1 MKFVTQHLE
10 SIAGI
15 EIYPL
20 ISLGIFFLFFVS
32 LLVFVVKLSKKYV
45 NVMESLPLENDSD
58 SVEINKS
65 V

>member
-20 ISLGIFFLFFVS
+20 ISLGIFFVFFVS
-32 LLVFVVKLSKKYV
+32 LLIFVVKLSKKYV

-58 SVEINKS
+58 SVEIN
-65 V
+65 

>member
-20 ISLGIFFLFFVS
+20 ISLGIFFAFFVS
-32 LLVFVVKLSKKYV
+32 LLIFVVKISKKYV
-45 NVMESLPLENDSD
+45 NIMESLPLENDND

>member
-20 ISLGIFFLFFVS
+20 ISLGIFFVFFVS
-32 LLVFVVKLSKKYV
+32 LLVFVVKLSKKYI
-45 NVMESLPLENDSD
+45 NVMESLPLENDTD
-58 SVEINKS
+58 SAEINKS

>member
-1 MKFVTQHLE
+1 MKFVIHHLE

-20 ISLGIFFLFFVS
+20 ISLVIFFVFFLA

-45 NVMESLPLENDSD
+45 KIMESLPLENETE
-58 SVEINKS
+58 SVELNKS
-65 V
+65 L

>member
-1 MKFVTQHLE
+1 MKFITQHLT

-20 ISLGIFFLFFVS
+20 ISLGVFFIFFIG

-45 NVMESLPLENDSD
+45 NVMESLPLEKETG

>member
-1 MKFVTQHLE
+1 MKFVIHHLE

-20 ISLGIFFLFFVS
+20 ISLVIFFVFFLA

-45 NVMESLPLENDSD
+45 KVMESLPLENEAE
-58 SVEINKS
+58 SVELNKS
-65 V
+65 L

>member
-20 ISLGIFFLFFVS
+20 ISLGIFFAFFVS
-32 LLVFVVKLSKKYV
+32 LLIFVVKLSKKYV